1 MKFGFYT
8 MDDFD
13 FNGKKVLLRVD
24 INSPIDP
31 NTNEILDDF
40 RIKYHVPT
48 ILELLDKGASIT
60 ILAHQGRPGD
70 NDFTTLSNHARLLSR
85 YLNREVKYIED
96 IFGPTAK
103 SSISSSKP
111 GDIILLEN
119 VRFYSEEVIEK
130 MPEAQSRTFLVRF
143 LAPLFSI
150 YINDAFATSH
160 RSHPSL
166 TGFPMVLPSCGG
178 RLLEK
183 EVESLSLIM
192 EDSLRPSIFILGGGK
207 VQDSLQLIEALLQ
220 RNIADKILLTGLVSH
235 LFMIAKG
242 LTLNRETLRILEGK
256 GIYALLPRAQR
267 LVQSFPNKIVTP
279 IDSALLKNNE
289 RIEVDIENLPNFSPI
304 YDIGENT
311 VKLYYE
317 IIKDAKV
324 IVVRGPAGYIE
335 DERFSKGSEDLLK
348 CIINSKAKKILG
360 GGHLRRIAEKLNIVD
375 KIDYFSTGGGAF
387 IAFLSGE
394 KLPAIEALINSAKKF
409 KSDKL

>member
-1 MKFGFYT
+1 

-13 FNGKKVLLRVD
+13 FNGKRVLLRID

-40 RIKYHVPT
+40 RIRYHVPT
-48 ILELLDKGASIT
+48 ILELLDRGASVT

-70 NDFTTLSNHARLLSR
+70 NDFTTLSNHAKLLSH

-96 IFGPTAK
+96 IFGPTAR
-103 SSISSSKP
+103 SSILSSKP
-111 GDIILLEN
+111 GDVILLEN

-130 MPEAQSRTFLVRF
+130 IPEAQSKTFLVRF

-183 EVESLSLIM
+183 EVESLNLIM
-192 EDSLRPSIFILGGGK
+192 EDSLRPSVFILGGGK
-207 VQDSLQLIEALLQ
+207 VSDSLQLIEALLQ
-220 RNIADKILLTGLVSH
+220 RNIADKVLLTGLVSH

-242 LTLNRETLRILEGK
+242 LNLNRETLRVLEGK
-256 GIYALLPRAQR
+256 GIYSLLPRAQR
-267 LVQSFPNKIVTP
+267 LVQSFPDRIVVP
-279 IDSALLKNNE
+279 IDSALLKNGNRVEVSNE
-289 RIEVDIENLPNFSPI
+289 NIPNFSPI

-311 VKLYYE
+311 IKLYSE
-317 IIKDAKV
+317 IIKDAKI

-335 DERFSKGSEDLLK
+335 DERFSKGSENLLK
-348 CIINSKAKKILG
+348 CIVNSKGKKILG
-360 GGHLRRIAEKLNIVD
+360 GGHLRRIAEKLKVID

-394 KLPAIEALINSAKKF
+394 KLPAIEALIISAKKF
-409 KSDKL
+409 KPNK

>member
-40 RIKYHVPT
+40 RIRYHIPT

-70 NDFTTLSNHARLLSR
+70 NDFTTLRNHAKLLSH
-85 YLNREVKYIED
+85 YLNREIKYIED

-103 SSISSSKP
+103 SSILSSKP

-130 MPEAQSRTFLVRF
+130 VPEAQTRTFLVRF

-267 LVQSFPNKIVTP
+267 LVQSFSNKIIMP
-279 IDSALLKNNE
+279 IDSALLKNNN

-304 YDIGENT
+304 YDIGEST
-311 VKLYYE
+311 VKLYSE
-317 IIKDAKV
+317 IIKDAKI

-335 DERFSKGSEDLLK
+335 DERFSKGSEELLK
-348 CIINSKAKKILG
+348 CIVNNRAKKILG

-394 KLPAIEALINSAKKF
+394 KLPAIEALISSAKKF
-409 KSDKL
+409 KSDRL